1 MSELIKSNVNLDP
14 SFVGY
19 RVNGYDVEAFVKKCL
34 EDAGVD
40 GILTPKLIVSR
51 EGNNAQINVGFY
63 VFINA
68 DSKDVYTANNKIPA
82 HIRRMMN
89 ATTVN
94 FNPSER
100 LKKAITPFVPYGE
113 HGPITRISVQDRGSK
128 TFLYIKCNIFKILAA
143 MFDAPRKKYNIAI
156 TEAMNLKKNQCALT
170 VVKAFKFAEETSN
183 SEDDILRHIAMNLE
197 H

>member
-1 MSELIKSNVNLDP
+1 MSELVKSNVNLEP

-19 RVNGYDVEAFVKKCL
+19 RVNGYDVENFVKKCL
-34 EDAGVD
+34 EDAGID
-40 GILTPKLIVSR
+40 GLLNPKLIVSR

-63 VFINA
+63 VFLRP
-68 DSKDVYTANNKIPA
+68 DSKDVYSANSKIPPHMRQIMGA
-82 HIRRMMN
+82 S
-89 ATTVN
+89 AN

-100 LKKAITPFVPYGE
+100 LKKAVTPFVPYGE
-113 HGPITRISVQDRGSK
+113 NGPITKVSVNERGNR
-128 TFLYIKCNIFKILAA
+128 TVLFIKCNIFKILAA

-170 VVKAFKFAEETSN
+170 VVKAVKFADDTSS

>member
-1 MSELIKSNVNLDP
+1 MSELIKSNVNLDA

-19 RVNGYDVEAFVKKCL
+19 RVNGYDVENFVKKCL
-34 EDAGVD
+34 EDAGVE
-40 GILTPKLIVSR
+40 GLLNPKLVVSR

-63 VFINA
+63 VFLRS
-68 DSKDVYTANNKIPA
+68 DSKDIYSPASKIPA
-82 HIRRMMN
+82 HIRQRMEIH
-89 ATTVN
+89 N

-100 LKKAITPFVPYGE
+100 LKKAVTPFVPFGE
-113 HGPITRISVQDRGSK
+113 NGPLTRINIYDRGGK
-128 TFLYIKCNIFKILAA
+128 TVLFIKCNIFKILAA

-170 VVKAFKFAEETSN
+170 VVKALKFAEENSN
-183 SEDDILRHIAMNLE
+183 AEEDVLRHIAMNLE